1 MRPSPFVRPL
11 CPIRHAL
18 VAFIAAASTLLVH
31 AQDYPQKPISWVVP
45 FAAGGPTDALARHIA
60 ERVARELGQ
69 PIIIDNSPGAGGT
82 VGAAKVA
89 KASADGY
96 TFLVGHMGYMGAAP
110 ALYKKLGYD
119 PVKDFDAVFRF
130 PDTPLVL
137 MVRAGHP
144 VKDIAGLI
152 DFGKK
157 NPDKLFI
164 SNAGAGSSSH
174 LIAALVANS
183 AGIKVTMV
191 PYKGA
196 GPALVDV
203 IGGQVDGMF
212 DQTNTAMPQISSG
225 KVRALAVTSRVRLPQ
240 FKNVPMLSET
250 VLPGFEA
257 STWYGIYAPRGTPK
271 AALDKVQNAYLKVM
285 KDTAFTG
292 KMAEQAIQ
300 MLPPE
305 QYTGAALARH
315 TETEVARWRAVA
327 AKSNLAL
334 D

>member
-1 MRPSPFVRPL
+1 MHF
-11 CPIRHAL
+11 IRNAL
-18 VAFIAAASTLLVH
+18 IALATVASTALAY
-31 AQDYPQKPISWVVP
+31 AQSYPSKPMSWVVP
-45 FAAGGPTDALARHIA
+45 FAAGGPTDALARNIA

-69 PIIIDNSPGAGGT
+69 PIIIENTPGAGGT

-89 KASADGY
+89 KAAPDGY
-96 TFLVGHMGYMGAAP
+96 TLLVGHMGYMGAAP
-110 ALYKKLGYD
+110 ALYKKLNYD
-119 PVKDFDAVFRF
+119 PVKDFDGVFRF

-137 MVRAGHP
+137 MVRADHP

-157 NPDKLFI
+157 NPDKLFL
-164 SNAGAGSSSH
+164 SNAGTGSSSH
-174 LIAALVANS
+174 LIAALMANS
-183 AGIKVTMV
+183 AGIKITSV

-196 GPALVDV
+196 GPALTDV

-212 DQTNTAMPQISSG
+212 DQTNTALQQITSG
-225 KVRALAVTSRVRLPQ
+225 KVRALAVTSLVRLPQ
-240 FKNVPMLSET
+240 LKNVPTLNET

-257 STWYGIYAPRGTPK
+257 STWYGIYAPKGTPK
-271 AALDKVQNAYLKVM
+271 AVVEKVQNAYLKVM

-292 KMAEQAIQ
+292 RMAEQAIQ

-305 QYTGAALARH
+305 KYSGAALAKL
-315 TETEVARWRAVA
+315 TETEVVRWRAVA
-327 AKSNLAL
+327 AKSGLAL